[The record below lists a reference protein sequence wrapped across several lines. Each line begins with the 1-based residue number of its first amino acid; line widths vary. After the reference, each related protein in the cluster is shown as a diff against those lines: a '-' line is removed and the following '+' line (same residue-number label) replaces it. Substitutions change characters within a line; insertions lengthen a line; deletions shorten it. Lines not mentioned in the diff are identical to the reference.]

1 MPELPRRRGSGVIV
15 RATPAKLV
23 SSRPMPQP
31 QPDVQLSIARF
42 FRELRSGLQIT
53 PHQAAAELL
62 TQVEVIAAL
71 EAGDTVHLPA
81 WPETQRIVMTYAGWA
96 RVDGRPLLA
105 AISSLQA
112 RQSAVSNPAPAG
124 QTARRVPMQASSE
137 RLRRAGNALA
147 QGAKRLP
154 RDAIQQA
161 KQRPVR
167 TLYTLS
173 LPIAGLILLLNTSLL
188 QSAVV
193 NLPSSFVHVLKG
205 GRELLTAYWAPVR
218 EGLRWI
224 DVDDPR
230 ARRGDKLQISGH

>member
-1 MPELPRRRGSGVIV
+1 MPELPRGRGRVESV

-23 SSRPMPQP
+23 PGRVLPPS
-31 QPDVQLSIARF
+31 DVQHSIARF
-42 FRELRSGLQIT
+42 FRELRRSLQIT
-53 PHQAAAELL
+53 PHQAAAHLL

-71 EAGDTVHLPA
+71 EAGDTTHLPP

-96 RVDGRPLLA
+96 SIDGRPLLSAIASLHGPQKLVRPA
-105 AISSLQA
+105 AANS
-112 RQSAVSNPAPAG
+112 
-124 QTARRVPMQASSE
+124 TARRVPLQVSTE

-147 QGAKRLP
+147 EGAKRLP
-154 RDAIQQA
+154 RDAIHKA
-161 KQRPVR
+161 KERPVR

-173 LPIAGLILLLNTSLL
+173 LPIAGLILLLNTTLL

-193 NLPSSFVHVLKG
+193 NLPTSFVHLLKG
-205 GRELLTAYWAPVR
+205 GREMLTAYWAPVR

-230 ARRGDKLQISGH
+230 ARRGDKLQNSGH